1 MNTKSQ
7 QAGANDISAENL
19 KHVLFPWSQQGG
31 LSAIPVTRA
40 EGVFFWDADGKR
52 YIDFA
57 SQLVCVNAG
66 HQHPKIIKAIQDQA
80 EKLCYAAPSFATDV
94 RGQLA
99 RMVAEVT
106 PGDLCKTYFTCG
118 GAESNDYAVKIAKM
132 ATGRPKVIARYR
144 AYHGASHGA
153 ISLTGDW
160 RRAYNE
166 PGMVGALHS
175 FQPYCYRCT
184 FGQEPETCKR
194 ECMSSLEEMIEFE
207 NPDFIAAIVVESIAG
222 VAQGVYLPPDDT
234 MPMLRALCD
243 KYGILLIAD
252 EVMTGWGRTGKW
264 FAMDHWDVVP
274 DILTTA
280 KGLTN
285 SMVPLGAV
293 VVSKKIADYM
303 DENTLWSGSTY
314 SGHALACA
322 AGIAAIEVYRED
334 GLIENSA
341 KLGEVL
347 VQVLGEI
354 KAKHPSVGDVRAKG
368 LFGAIELVKNR
379 ETRERLMPIKEEP
392 YSTKGGMAAI
402 KKTLAEGGVYTLNRP
417 NLLSIAPPL
426 CITEEQ
432 LRDGLAVIDK
442 ALDHADAMLDSAGR
456 AAAQ

>member
-1 MNTKSQ
+1 MDT
-7 QAGANDISAENL
+7 NDITAEN
-19 KHVLFPWSQQGG
+19 KRYVIFPWSKQGQVSP
-31 LSAIPVTRA
+31 LAVTRM
-40 EGVFFWDADGKR
+40 EGVHFWDADGNR
-52 YIDFA
+52 YLDFA
-57 SQLVCVNAG
+57 AQHVCVNAG

-99 RMVAEVT
+99 RMIAEVT
-106 PGDLCKTYFTCG
+106 PGDLCKTYFTSS
-118 GAESNDYAVKIAKM
+118 GAESVDYAVKIAKM
-132 ATGRPKVIARYR
+132 VTGRPKIIARHR
-144 AYHGASHGA
+144 SYHGATSGP
-153 ISLTGDW
+153 ISLTGEW

-166 PGMVGALHS
+166 PGMVGVVHCYP
-175 FQPYCYRCT
+175 PYCYRCS
-184 FGQEPETCKR
+184 FGQEPESCKR
-194 ECMSSLEEMIEFE
+194 ECVSSLEEIIEFE
-207 NPDFIAAIVVESIAG
+207 NPDFIAAIIVETITGPTAG
-222 VAQGVYLPPDDT
+222 LYVPPDDY
-234 MPMLRALCD
+234 MPKLRALCD

-252 EVMTGWGRTGKW
+252 EVMSGWGRTGKW

>member
-1 MNTKSQ
+1 MSTSNQ
-7 QAGANDISAENL
+7 QASANDISAENL

-66 HQHPKIIKAIQDQA
+66 HQHPKIVKAIQDQA
-80 EKLCYAAPSFATDV
+80 ETLCYAAPSFATDV
-94 RGQLA
+94 RGRLA
-99 RMVAEVT
+99 RMIAEVT
-106 PGDLCKTYFTCG
+106 PGDLCKTYFTSG

-132 ATGRPKVIARYR
+132 VTGRPKVISRYR

-160 RRAYNE
+160 RRAFNE

-194 ECMSSLEEMIEFE
+194 ECLSSLEEMIEFE
-207 NPDFIAAIVVESIAG
+207 NPDFIAAIIVESIAG
-222 VAQGVYLPPDDT
+222 VAQGVYLPPDDV
-234 MPMLRALCD
+234 MPKLRAICD

-252 EVMTGWGRTGKW
+252 EVMSGWGRTGKW

-274 DILTTA
+274 DILSTA

-293 VVSKKIADYM
+293 VVSEKIAEHMED
-303 DENTLWSGSTY
+303 NTLWSGSTY

-322 AGIAAIEVYRED
+322 AGIATIEVYRED

-347 VQVLGEI
+347 TQVLGEI
-354 KAKHPSVGDVRAKG
+354 KGKHPSVGDVRAKG

-379 ETRERLMPIKEEP
+379 ETRERLMPVKEEP
-392 YSTKGGMAAI
+392 YTTKGGMAAI
-402 KKTLAEGGVYTLNRP
+402 KKTLAEGGVYALNRP

-432 LRDGLAVIDK
+432 LREGLAVIDK
-442 ALDHADAMLDSAGR
+442 ALDHADDMLDSAGR